1 MSVDDCVSVI
11 GFGVAESLAAI
22 VEKNPTGAI
31 ATLIEAAVQ
40 IIRIVGMLGDGVVN
54 VGAGEIEPSN
64 SLGILAL

>member
-11 GFGVAESLAAI
+11 GFGVAESLVAI